1 MCKRCPF
8 TSSATDSFIIIIYA
22 SGLLNYGCC
31 FGVLLGDGKIL
42 VTPGRVFYGLD
53 ENMYEIK
60 STLLAETTWNRY
72 AVETQYKWD
81 RYNLIVTKAYQQYS
95 VTATEDV
102 ETGLEKIVARLNELP
117 AQGGSASFS
126 TIMASTGRYDEAPSR
141 QGNHYVAPETEADR
155 SSVIIYHSGSAQIL
169 VDYEFNSNKDLEY
182 YDYTNARIG
191 HEHTGGQ
198 YVYTVTRIKK
208 YSLILERSSSSS
220 LVFSNDLSQGY
231 NSNKTVYYQRSQAQ
245 DKKERGSRNGEVTSN
260 TASTYPENG
269 SSGNYWYISAG
280 SEQIQ
285 GAFIDTITSYN
296 GDEYPSNGVHT
307 DGYWYVKI

>member
-1 MCKRCPF
+1 M
-8 TSSATDSFIIIIYA
+8 
-22 SGLLNYGCC
+22 LL
-31 FGVLLGDGKIL
+31 
-42 VTPGRVFYGLD
+42 TPGRVFYGLD
-53 ENMYEIK
+53 ENVYKIK

-81 RYNLIVTKAYQQYS
+81 RYNLIVTEAYLQYS

-102 ETGLEKIVARLNELP
+102 ETGLEKIVIRLDDLP
-117 AQGGSASFS
+117 AEGGSASVS
-126 TIMASTGRYDEAPSR
+126 NIMVSGRYDEAPSR
-141 QGNHYVAPETEADR
+141 QGNHYVAPETVAHR
-155 SSVIIYHSGSAQIL
+155 SSVVIHHNGSGYIT
-169 VDYEFNSNKDLEY
+169 VDYEFNSNHDLEY
-182 YDYTNARIG
+182 YDYTNARIDY
-191 HEHTGGQ
+191 ERTGGQ

-208 YSLILERSSSSS
+208 HSLILERSSSSS

-231 NSNKTVYYQRSQAQ
+231 NSDKTVYYQRSQAQ
-245 DKKERGSRNGEVTSN
+245 DKKEQGSRNGEVTSN